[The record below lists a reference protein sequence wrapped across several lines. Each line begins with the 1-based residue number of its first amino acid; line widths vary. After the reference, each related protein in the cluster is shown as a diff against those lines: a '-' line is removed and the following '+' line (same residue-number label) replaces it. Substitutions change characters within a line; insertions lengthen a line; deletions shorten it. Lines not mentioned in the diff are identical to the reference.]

1 MMTDNDAFRLSR
13 VEAHGWNAA
22 QRVLSDGARLPD
34 AARIAKLNPH
44 AADPE
49 RARWLAGFE
58 NALGTTRKPK

>member
-1 MMTDNDAFRLSR
+1 MTDNDAFRLSR

-22 QRVLSDGARLPD
+22 QRVLSGGALPD

-44 AADPE
+44 ASDPE

-58 NALGTTRKPK
+58 NALGTTRKTK